1 MGTALQAVQ
10 NTKKDK
16 TGHKL
21 RAKAVKAGRL
31 TKVICSIFLE
41 QVSQS
46 ISNFDHA
53 LRRNRYLKPQSSQ
66 RHSHRHLDKY
76 KSNESTL
83 YNLNSFILNIYIAP
97 LQENY
102 SQALPTPARSNKAVL
117 R

>member
-66 RHSHRHLDKY
+66 RHSHRHLDNY

-83 YNLNSFILNIYIAP
+83 YNLNYLDSFIHIEHLYSASSRKLLTSAP
-97 LQENY
+97 NT
-102 SQALPTPARSNKAVL
+102 STVK
-117 R
+117 